1 MENKV
6 VVITGGSNGIG
17 KSAAL
22 AFAQKGAKVLI
33 TGRHIDALERVAA
46 MNNNIMALVADS
58 RSPQSADL
66 IVNTVIEQWGRLD
79 VLVNNAGAGANAKL
93 DEMNEQAITDI
104 FSVNVVAASLLAKTS
119 LPYLKASKGV
129 IVNVSSTIGH
139 MPAANLSHYGASKAA
154 LDYLTK
160 SWALELA
167 PDIRVNAV
175 APGPT
180 DSGALTGMMGLTEQQ
195 AKEVEDQERAM
206 IPMGRRGVPEDISRW
221 IVLLAEP
228 SSSWVTGQVI
238 GVDGGLGLN

>member
-22 AFAQKGAKVLI
+22 AFAQQGAKVLI
-33 TGRHIDALERVAA
+33 TGRHKEALERVAA

-79 VLVNNAGAGANAKL
+79 VLVNNAGAGVNAKL

-104 FSVNVVAASLLAKTS
+104 FSVNVVAASLLAKAS